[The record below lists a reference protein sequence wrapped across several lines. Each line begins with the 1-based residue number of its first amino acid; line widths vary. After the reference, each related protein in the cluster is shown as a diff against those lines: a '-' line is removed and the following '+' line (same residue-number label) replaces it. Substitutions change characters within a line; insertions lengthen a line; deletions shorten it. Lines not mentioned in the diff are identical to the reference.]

1 MKPRTTFL
9 LKANPAQSWSSF
21 PLRLPLHTWASQGLL
36 ELGNIPIG
44 RCLTAI
50 LHVSISDPFEDWTH
64 MWLFSFFLL
73 RTCETSV
80 VSVWLKICEY
90 KAGYI
95 YIYLGIGEL
104 LWSVLCISSNCFE
117 VFCAFHRKVNWGSP
131 SVKNPSASPLDH
143 AFMHESYASSTFW
156 ICVFKELMHLGNA
169 SWWNGADVVELW
181 SVSWHDGSCG
191 WGTRWQL
198 DHQTWFPNHVLSF
211 STFPFWKSRSPWI
224 SSGLLS
230 TDRKDVHV
238 QVEPWI

>member
-1 MKPRTTFL
+1 MKWMNHESDPNDPRLDKLSISRKCFFCCRVPVLGLSRKNRTIRGRTTFL

-117 VFCAFHRKVNWGSP
+117 VFCAFHRKVNW
-131 SVKNPSASPLDH
+131 AAPL
-143 AFMHESYASSTFW
+143 
-156 ICVFKELMHLGNA
+156 
-169 SWWNGADVVELW
+169 
-181 SVSWHDGSCG
+181 
-191 WGTRWQL
+191 
-198 DHQTWFPNHVLSF
+198 
-211 STFPFWKSRSPWI
+211 
-224 SSGLLS
+224 
-230 TDRKDVHV
+230 
-238 QVEPWI
+238 

>member
-1 MKPRTTFL
+1 MQWSFFSKTEVLLLFVGLRCRFGLRLGTSRFSRTFGIRFSFL
-9 LKANPAQSWSSF
+9 ISIITATRTNRCAARGVLLFVELFCVPTYTVWGMGWMNNINETKVKANPAQSWSSF

-117 VFCAFHRKVNWGSP
+117 VFCAFHRKVNW
-131 SVKNPSASPLDH
+131 AAPL
-143 AFMHESYASSTFW
+143 
-156 ICVFKELMHLGNA
+156 
-169 SWWNGADVVELW
+169 
-181 SVSWHDGSCG
+181 
-191 WGTRWQL
+191 
-198 DHQTWFPNHVLSF
+198 
-211 STFPFWKSRSPWI
+211 
-224 SSGLLS
+224 
-230 TDRKDVHV
+230 
-238 QVEPWI
+238 